1 MAKNI
6 GKKGNKAAMK
16 EKMTKVKDA
25 AKKIKVPKLSL
36 DGIRIPAPGAKKEG
50 GKTVKSKKGNSKIG
64 YKLILAF
71 CVPVLLI
78 VALGTVSY
86 NLSVKRIKKQYEQSV
101 MDTVASMSLNCN
113 LLCENVQNK
122 AAEFASNE
130 YIQAYYTK
138 SYKADAAE
146 AQSCYRSVQ
155 AVLTTVRGTS
165 SYIANYAVFGE
176 NGNGVT
182 STASNTPRGAYEA
195 YLETDEGARFSS
207 GSGNENHWSGY
218 HTYLDENT
226 ESKTDSYAV
235 AYMRTFSKGNG
246 FISLDITTAAI
257 QEVLANIDN
266 GEGSYVALFTPDH
279 RVLTMEDGSLVTTD
293 LFEGSDVEERAL
305 AAEETG
311 NSYVNFNGKSYLA
324 LGFSDRND
332 RNDRGKH
339 CAEGNDP
346 VRGVRDPEYN
356 DHHRDPG
363 MRGRTA
369 DRKCDGAG
377 HQP

>member
-6 GKKGNKAAMK
+6 GKKGNKAAVK

-36 DGIRIPAPGAKKEG
+36 DGIRYPAPGAKKEG

-78 VALGTVSY
+78 VVLGTVSY
-86 NLSVKRIKKQYEQSV
+86 NLSVKKIKKQYEQSV

-155 AVLTTVRGTS
+155 TVLTTVRGTS

-182 STASNTPRGAYEA
+182 STANNTPRGAYEA

-226 ESKTDSYAV
+226 GSKTDSYAV

-266 GEGSYVALFTPDH
+266 GEGSYVALFTPDQPCAYH
-279 RVLTMEDGSLVTTD
+279 GR
-293 LFEGSDVEERAL
+293 R
-305 AAEETG
+305 
-311 NSYVNFNGKSYLA
+311 KPC
-324 LGFSDRND
+324 ND
-332 RNDRGKH
+332 RS
-339 CAEGNDP
+339 
-346 VRGVRDPEYN
+346 V
-356 DHHRDPG
+356 
-363 MRGRTA
+363 
-369 DRKCDGAG
+369 
-377 HQP
+377 

>member
-1 MAKNI
+1 
-6 GKKGNKAAMK
+6 
-16 EKMTKVKDA
+16 
-25 AKKIKVPKLSL
+25 
-36 DGIRIPAPGAKKEG
+36 
-50 GKTVKSKKGNSKIG
+50 
-64 YKLILAF
+64 
-71 CVPVLLI
+71 
-78 VALGTVSY
+78 
-86 NLSVKRIKKQYEQSV
+86 

-246 FISLDITTAAI
+246 FISLDTPRRRSRKSLRISTTGKDLTLRYLLRITVCLPWKT
-257 QEVLANIDN
+257 E
-266 GEGSYVALFTPDH
+266 AL
-279 RVLTMEDGSLVTTD
+279 
-293 LFEGSDVEERAL
+293 
-305 AAEETG
+305 
-311 NSYVNFNGKSYLA
+311 
-324 LGFSDRND
+324 
-332 RNDRGKH
+332 
-339 CAEGNDP
+339 
-346 VRGVRDPEYN
+346 
-356 DHHRDPG
+356 
-363 MRGRTA
+363 
-369 DRKCDGAG
+369 
-377 HQP
+377 